1 MYISNKYTWY
11 PFKLVHSKQID
22 SLINFCSN
30 MIKPSRL
37 INSDTQRQASHVYSK
52 LIAPLYLSLPIYDT
66 LWYIL
71 TLIYISFLDISN
83 IWKIDFS
90 VVIYSFVLS
99 FIIKSKLLKRI
110 LLIFKISYFND
121 NLKIYINWYSIT
133 KIYLSVKIFYIL
145 FPNIHFKKVPSKKK
159 KAYKFI
165 NLRSSN

>member
-37 INSDTQRQASHVYSK
+37 INSDTQRQVSHVYSK
-52 LIAPLYLSLPIYDT
+52 LIAPLYLSLSIYDT
-66 LWYIL
+66 FSLWY
-71 TLIYISFLDISN
+71 IYISFLDISN
-83 IWKIDFS
+83 IWKIDFF

-110 LLIFKISYFND
+110 LFIFKISYFND
-121 NLKIYINWYSIT
+121 NLKIYIKLDSIII